1 MPDTEKRNILELNP
15 FGRQTLSNCSA
26 AWSRTRTK
34 EQRLSPKPKYAPAIL
49 PCYERQR
56 RRDARQP
63 PCRLDRI
70 SAGLLVG
77 PLEVVPR
84 FPVLVDQSDK
94 EKTRVDNAREF
105 WGPRKGRCPGF
116 AARLENQAGRE

>member
-1 MPDTEKRNILELNP
+1 MSDAEKRNILELNP
-15 FGRQTLSNCSA
+15 FRPQRVSNCSA
-26 AWSRTRTK
+26 AWSRTRSK

-70 SAGLLVG
+70 SAGLLGG
-77 PLEVVPR
+77 PLEVAPR
-84 FPVLVDQSDK
+84 FLGVVDQSGK
-94 EKTRVDNAREF
+94 EKTRVDNVRES
-105 WGPRKGRCPGF
+105 WGPSKDRWSGF
-116 AARLENQAGRE
+116 ATRLENRAGHE

>member
-70 SAGLLVG
+70 SAGLPVG
-77 PLEVVPR
+77 PLEVAPR
-84 FPVLVDQSDK
+84 FPGLVDQLDK
-94 EKTRVDNAREF
+94 EKTRADNVRES
-105 WGPRKGRCPGF
+105 WGPSKDRWSGF
-116 AARLENQAGRE
+116 ATRLENRAGHE

>member
-1 MPDTEKRNILELNP
+1 MPDVEKRNILELNLFRP
-15 FGRQTLSNCSA
+15 QRVSNCSA
-26 AWSRTRTK
+26 AWSRRRSK
-34 EQRLSPKPKYAPAIL
+34 EQRLSPKPKYAPASL

-77 PLEVVPR
+77 PLEVAPR
-84 FPVLVDQSDK
+84 FPGLADQSDK

-105 WGPRKGRCPGF
+105 WGSEQRSLIRFCHEIGEPSRP
-116 AARLENQAGRE
+116 